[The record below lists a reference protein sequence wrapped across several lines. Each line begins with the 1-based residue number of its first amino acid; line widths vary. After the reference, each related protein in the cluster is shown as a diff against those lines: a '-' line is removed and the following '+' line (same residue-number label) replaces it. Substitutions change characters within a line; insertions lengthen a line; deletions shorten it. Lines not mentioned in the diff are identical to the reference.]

1 MSQER
6 TAESLRQAAHDLAPG
21 IIALRNEI
29 DRARRLPASLAD
41 RLRAEGLFQLWL
53 PRLLGGPELHPAEFV
68 SVIEALALADGAVG
82 WCATNAGVFSLLA
95 GSLPERSAQEIFGDR
110 GVVAGSVNPTGR
122 ADAVAGGFRVSGR
135 WGYASG
141 IDHANWIIA
150 NCIIHEDGKPRRA
163 APDAPDMRFLFLPR
177 TAVEVLD
184 TWHVSGLMGTG
195 SHDFEIA
202 EVMVPEAFAIPAF
215 AAAPQLSGTLYRI
228 PPLSLFCVALAAVVL
243 GIARA
248 AVNALVTLAATK
260 TPMGSTETLCDK
272 PIAQLQVARAEAL
285 IRAAR
290 ANLMEAINRQ
300 WEEIA
305 AGTSPMVQTRASIRL
320 AASFCAEACSSA
332 VDLVHAAAGGSAIQ
346 ETLPIARCFRDIH
359 AATQH
364 IGLNASG
371 FQLAGRVL
379 FGLDPGTPRF

>member
-1 MSQER
+1 M
-6 TAESLRQAAHDLAPG
+6 
-21 IIALRNEI
+21 
-29 DRARRLPASLAD
+29 
-41 RLRAEGLFQLWL
+41 QLWL
-53 PRLLGGPELHPAEFV
+53 PRTLGGPELHPAEYL
-68 SVIEALALADGAVG
+68 SVIEALAIADGAVG

-122 ADAVAGGFRVSGR
+122 AEAVAGGFRASGR

-141 IDHANWIIA
+141 IDHANWIVA
-150 NCIIHEDGKPRRA
+150 NCIIHEGGMPRRA
-163 APDAPDMRFLFLPR
+163 ASGAPDMRFLFLPR
-177 TAVEVLD
+177 AAVEILD

-195 SHDFEIA
+195 SHDFRVA
-202 EVMVPEAFAIPAF
+202 DVMVPEEFAIPAF
-215 AAAPQLSGTLYRI
+215 AAVPQLSGTLYRI
-228 PPLSLFCVALAAVVL
+228 PPISRFCVALASVVL

-248 AVNALVTLAATK
+248 AVNAFVTLAAAK
-260 TPMGSTETLCDK
+260 KPMGSTEALREMPT
-272 PIAQLQVARAEAL
+272 AQLQMARAEAL
-285 IRAAR
+285 MRAAR
-290 ANLMEAINRQ
+290 AHLIEAINRQ
-300 WEEIA
+300 WDEIA
-305 AGTSPMVQTRASIRL
+305 AGSPPAVQTRASIRL
-320 AASFCAEACSSA
+320 ATSFCAEACSAA

>member
-1 MSQER
+1 M
-6 TAESLRQAAHDLAPG
+6 
-21 IIALRNEI
+21 
-29 DRARRLPASLAD
+29 
-41 RLRAEGLFQLWL
+41 
-53 PRLLGGPELHPAEFV
+53 
-68 SVIEALALADGAVG
+68 ADGAVG

-95 GSLPERSAQEIFGDR
+95 GSLPERSAQEIFGNR

-122 ADAVAGGFRVSGR
+122 ADAVAGGFRASGR

-163 APDAPDMRFLFLPR
+163 ASGAPDMRFLFLPG

-195 SHDFEIA
+195 SHDFQIA
-202 EVMVPEAFAIPAF
+202 DVLVPEAFAIPAF
-215 AAAPQLSGTLYRI
+215 AAAPYLPGTLYRI
-228 PPLSLFCVALAAVVL
+228 PPISLFCVALAAVIL
-243 GIARA
+243 GVARA
-248 AVNALVTLAATK
+248 AVDALVTLAATK
-260 TPMGSTETLCDK
+260 MPIGSTEPLRDK
-272 PIAQLQVARAEAL
+272 PIAQFQVARAEAL

-290 ANLMEAINRQ
+290 ANLIEAINRQ

-305 AGTSPMVQTRASIRL
+305 AGISPMLQTRASIRL

-346 ETLPIARCFRDIH
+346 ETLSIARCFRDVH